1 MCFIKVT
8 TDGAENCQEI
18 FRILFIKNCMAKFT
32 HPDYAALVAPLFR
45 CATKRGK
52 SNMWELLTRA

>member
-18 FRILFIKNCMAKFT
+18 FRINIT
-32 HPDYAALVAPLFR
+32 HPDYATLVDPPFAAR
-45 CATKRGK
+45 QRG
-52 SNMWELLTRA
+52 

>member
-18 FRILFIKNCMAKFT
+18 FRILLYKEFVILSIAKN
-32 HPDYAALVAPLFR
+32 L
-45 CATKRGK
+45 
-52 SNMWELLTRA
+52 